1 MSELL
6 SGDTAVVTGASS
18 GNGRAIART
27 FAENGA
33 DIVVADIQK
42 EPRLGGTPTHEL
54 VAEETDARA
63 AFVNCDVSSNEDLK
77 AAITQADEFG
87 GIDVMVNNAGI
98 FAHNEDLFGV
108 DEDEYRTMMDIN
120 AKGPYFGS
128 QFAAERMVES
138 GGGGSIINLSS
149 INGDLGTKSNVVYC
163 ASKGAV
169 RVMTYALADAL
180 GPEVRVNA
188 IHPGMI
194 ETAQIVEDY
203 DHLEEEKR
211 QERLDTI
218 PMERQGRPEEIAKA
232 ALFLASDLAS
242 YVNATSLN
250 VDGGV
255 ANTR

>member
-1 MSELL
+1 MADLL
-6 SGDTAVVTGASS
+6 NGKTAVVTGASS

-27 FAENGA
+27 FAEHGA
-33 DIVVADIQK
+33 DVVVADVQE

-54 VAEETDARA
+54 IA
-63 AFVNCDVSSNEDLK
+63 ADTASNSSFVNCDVTSNEDLRE
-77 AAITQADEFG
+77 AILEADEYG

-98 FAHNEDLFGV
+98 FAHNEDLYSV

-120 AKGPYFGS
+120 SKGPYFGS
-128 QFAAERMVES
+128 QFAAERMQES
-138 GGGGSIINLSS
+138 GGGNIINLSS
-149 INGDLGTKSNVVYC
+149 INGDIGTKSNVVYC

-180 GPEVRVNA
+180 GPEIRVNA

-203 DHLEEEKR
+203 AHLEESER
-211 QERLDTI
+211 QDRLETI
-218 PMERQGRPEEIAKA
+218 PLGRKGRPDEIAKA

-242 YVNATSLN
+242 YVTAASLT

-255 ANTR
+255 MNTR

>member
-1 MSELL
+1 MADLL
-6 SGDTAVVTGASS
+6 SGKTAVVTGASS

-27 FAENGA
+27 FAEHGA
-33 DIVVADIQK
+33 DVVVADVQE

-54 VAEETDARA
+54 IA
-63 AFVNCDVSSNEDLK
+63 ADTASRSSFVNCDVTSNEDLRE
-77 AAITQADEFG
+77 AILEADEYG

-98 FAHNEDLFGV
+98 FAHNEDLYSV

-120 AKGPYFGS
+120 SKGPYFGS
-128 QFAAERMVES
+128 QFAAERMQES
-138 GGGGSIINLSS
+138 GGGNIINLSS
-149 INGDLGTKSNVVYC
+149 INGDIGTKSNVVYC

-180 GPEVRVNA
+180 GPEIRVNA

-203 DHLEEEKR
+203 AHLEESER
-211 QERLDTI
+211 QDRLETI
-218 PMERQGRPEEIAKA
+218 PLGRKGRPDEIANA

-242 YVNATSLN
+242 YVTAASLT

-255 ANTR
+255 MNTR

>member
-6 SGDTAVVTGASS
+6 TGKTAVITGASS

-33 DIVVADIQK
+33 DVVVADIQE
-42 EPRLGGTPTHEL
+42 EPRLGGTSTHEL
-54 VAEETDARA
+54 ISEETESHSS
-63 AFVNCDVSSNEDLK
+63 FVRCDVTSNEDLR
-77 AAITQADEFG
+77 AAVNAADKFG
-87 GIDVMVNNAGI
+87 GIDVMVNNAGV

-108 DEDEYRTMMDIN
+108 TEDEYRTMMDIN
-120 AKGPYFGS
+120 SKGAYFGS
-128 QFAAERMVES
+128 QFAAEKMQET
-138 GGGGSIINLSS
+138 GGGNIINLSS
-149 INGDLGTKSNVVYC
+149 INGDIGTKSNVVYC

-180 GPEVRVNA
+180 GPDVRVNA

-194 ETAQIVEDY
+194 ETAQIVKDY
-203 DHLEEEKR
+203 DHLEEDKR
-211 QERLDTI
+211 QERLETI
-218 PMERQGRPEEIAKA
+218 PLERQGRPNEIAKA
-232 ALFLASDLAS
+232 VLFLASDLAS
-242 YVNATSLN
+242 YVNAASLT

>member
-1 MSELL
+1 MADLL
-6 SGDTAVVTGASS
+6 SGKTAVVTGASS

-27 FAENGA
+27 FAEHGA
-33 DIVVADIQK
+33 DVVVADVQE

-54 VAEETDARA
+54 IA
-63 AFVNCDVSSNEDLK
+63 ADTASKSSFVNCDVTSNEDLRE
-77 AAITQADEFG
+77 AILEADEYG

-98 FAHNEDLFGV
+98 FAHNEDLYSV

-120 AKGPYFGS
+120 SKGPYFGS
-128 QFAAERMVES
+128 QFAAERMQES
-138 GGGGSIINLSS
+138 GGGNIINLSS
-149 INGDLGTKSNVVYC
+149 INGDIGTKSNVVYC

-180 GPEVRVNA
+180 GPEIRVNA

-203 DHLEEEKR
+203 AHLEESER
-211 QERLDTI
+211 QDRLETI
-218 PMERQGRPEEIAKA
+218 PLGRKGRPDEIAKA

-242 YVNATSLN
+242 YVTAASLT

-255 ANTR
+255 MNTR

>member
-1 MSELL
+1 MSDLL
-6 SGDTAVVTGASS
+6 RGKTAVVTGASS

-33 DIVVADIQK
+33 DIVVADIRR

-54 VAEETDARA
+54 VAEETDASASFVECDVTSNDDLRA
-63 AFVNCDVSSNEDLK
+63 AVAE
-77 AAITQADEFG
+77 ADEYG

-98 FAHNEDLFGV
+98 FEDSEDLFAV
-108 DEDEYRTMMDIN
+108 TEDEYRTMMDIN
-120 AKGPYFGS
+120 TKGPFFGS
-128 QFAAERMVES
+128 QFAAEKMRES
-138 GGGGSIINLSS
+138 GGGNIINLSS
-149 INGDLGTKSNVVYC
+149 INGDVGTKSNVPYC

-180 GPEVRVNA
+180 APDIRVNA

-194 ETAQIVEDY
+194 ETAQIVKDY
-203 DHLEEEKR
+203 DHLEADKEA
-211 QERLDTI
+211 ERLDTI
-218 PMERQGRPEEIAKA
+218 PLGRQGRPEEIAKA

-242 YVNATSLN
+242 YVNAASLA

-255 ANTR
+255 VNTR

>member
-6 SGDTAVVTGASS
+6 SGKTAVVTGASS

-33 DIVVADIQK
+33 DIVVADIRE
-42 EPRLGGTPTHEL
+42 EPRLEGTPTHEL
-54 VAEETDARA
+54 VAQETDASA
-63 AFVNCDVSSNEDLK
+63 SFVECDVTSNDDLR
-77 AAITQADEFG
+77 AAITQADEYG

-98 FAHNEDLFGV
+98 FADSDDLLAV
-108 DEDEYRTMMDIN
+108 TEAEYRTMMDIN
-120 AKGPYFGS
+120 TKGPFFGS
-128 QFAAERMVES
+128 QFAAERMRES
-138 GGGGSIINLSS
+138 GGGNIINISS
-149 INGDLGTKSNVVYC
+149 INGDVGTKSNVAYC

-180 GPEVRVNA
+180 APDIRVNA

-194 ETAQIVEDY
+194 ETAQIVKDY
-203 DHLEEEKR
+203 DHLEADEE

-218 PMERQGRPEEIAKA
+218 PLGRQGRPEEIAKA

-242 YVNATSLN
+242 YVTAASLV

-255 ANTR
+255 VNTR

>member
-1 MSELL
+1 MSDLL
-6 SGDTAVVTGASS
+6 RGKTAVVTGASS

-33 DIVVADIQK
+33 DIVVADIRE
-42 EPRLGGTPTHEL
+42 EPRLGGTPTHEIIP
-54 VAEETDARA
+54 EETDASASFVECDVTSNDDLRA
-63 AFVNCDVSSNEDLK
+63 AVAE
-77 AAITQADEFG
+77 ADEYG

-98 FAHNEDLFGV
+98 FTHSEDLLGV
-108 DEDEYRTMMDIN
+108 TEDEYRTMMDIN
-120 AKGPYFGS
+120 TKGPFFGS
-128 QFAAERMVES
+128 QFAAEKMLAS
-138 GGGGSIINLSS
+138 GGGNIINLSS
-149 INGDLGTKSNVVYC
+149 INGDVGTKSNVPYC

-180 GPEVRVNA
+180 APDIRVNA

-194 ETAQIVEDY
+194 ETAQIVKDY
-203 DHLEEEKR
+203 DHLEEEKE

-218 PMERQGRPEEIAKA
+218 PLGRQGRPEEIAKA

-242 YVNATSLN
+242 YVTAASLV

-255 ANTR
+255 VNTR

>member
-1 MSELL
+1 MADLL
-6 SGDTAVVTGASS
+6 SGKTAVVTGASS

-27 FAENGA
+27 FAEHGA
-33 DIVVADIQK
+33 DVVVADVRE

-54 VAEETDARA
+54 ITADTASRSS
-63 AFVNCDVSSNEDLK
+63 FVNCDVTSNEDLRQ
-77 AAITQADEFG
+77 AILEADEYG

-98 FAHNEDLFGV
+98 FAHNEDLYSV

-120 AKGPYFGS
+120 SKGPYFGS
-128 QFAAERMVES
+128 QFAAERMQES
-138 GGGGSIINLSS
+138 GGGNIINLSS
-149 INGDLGTKSNVVYC
+149 INGDIGTKSNVVYC

-180 GPEVRVNA
+180 GPEIRVNA

-203 DHLEEEKR
+203 AHLEESER
-211 QERLDTI
+211 QDRLETI
-218 PMERQGRPEEIAKA
+218 PLGRKGRPDEIAKA

-242 YVNATSLN
+242 YVTAASLT

-255 ANTR
+255 MNTR

>member
-1 MSELL
+1 MSDLL
-6 SGDTAVVTGASS
+6 RGKTAVVTGASS

-33 DIVVADIQK
+33 DIVVADIRE
-42 EPRLGGTPTHEL
+42 EPRLGGTPTHE
-54 VAEETDARA
+54 AIPEETDASASFVECDVTSNDDLRA
-63 AFVNCDVSSNEDLK
+63 AVAE
-77 AAITQADEFG
+77 ADEYG

-98 FAHNEDLFGV
+98 FTHSEDLLGV
-108 DEDEYRTMMDIN
+108 TEDEYRTMMDIN
-120 AKGPYFGS
+120 TKGPFFGS
-128 QFAAERMVES
+128 QFAAEKMLES
-138 GGGGSIINLSS
+138 GGGNIINLSS
-149 INGDLGTKSNVVYC
+149 INGDVGTKSNIPYC

-180 GPEVRVNA
+180 APDIRVNA

-194 ETAQIVEDY
+194 ETAQIVKDY
-203 DHLEEEKR
+203 DHLEEEKE

-218 PMERQGRPEEIAKA
+218 PLGRQGRPEEIAKA

-242 YVNATSLN
+242 YVNAASLV

-255 ANTR
+255 VNTR

>member
-1 MSELL
+1 MADLL
-6 SGDTAVVTGASS
+6 SGKTAVVTGASS

-27 FAENGA
+27 FAEHGA
-33 DIVVADIQK
+33 DVVVADVQE

-54 VAEETDARA
+54 IA
-63 AFVNCDVSSNEDLK
+63 ADTASKSSFVNCDVTSNEDLRE
-77 AAITQADEFG
+77 AILEADEYG

-98 FAHNEDLFGV
+98 FAHNEDLYSV

-120 AKGPYFGS
+120 SKGPYFGS
-128 QFAAERMVES
+128 QFAAERMQES
-138 GGGGSIINLSS
+138 GGGNILNLSS
-149 INGDLGTKSNVVYC
+149 INGDIGTKSNVVYC

-180 GPEVRVNA
+180 GPEIRVNA

-203 DHLEEEKR
+203 AHLEESER
-211 QERLDTI
+211 QDRLETI
-218 PMERQGRPEEIAKA
+218 PLGRKGRPDEIAKA
-232 ALFLASDLAS
+232 SLFLASDLAS
-242 YVNATSLN
+242 YVTAASLT

-255 ANTR
+255 MNTR

>member
-6 SGDTAVVTGASS
+6 RGKTAVVTGASS

-27 FAENGA
+27 FADNGA
-33 DIVVADIQK
+33 DIVIADIRK

-54 VAEETDARA
+54 VAQETDASASFVECDVTSNDDLRA
-63 AFVNCDVSSNEDLK
+63 AVSE
-77 AAITQADEFG
+77 ADEYG

-98 FAHNEDLFGV
+98 FAHSEDLSSV
-108 DEDEYRTMMDIN
+108 TEDEYRTMMDIN
-120 AKGPYFGS
+120 TKGPFFGS
-128 QFAAERMVES
+128 QLAAEKMRES
-138 GGGGSIINLSS
+138 GGGNIINLSS
-149 INGDLGTKSNVVYC
+149 INGDVGTKSNVPYC

-180 GPEVRVNA
+180 APDIRVNA

-194 ETAQIVEDY
+194 ETAQIVKDY
-203 DHLEEEKR
+203 DHLEADKR
-211 QERLDTI
+211 EERLDTI
-218 PMERQGRPEEIAKA
+218 PLGRQGRPEEIAKA

-242 YVNATSLN
+242 YVNAASLV

-255 ANTR
+255 VNTR